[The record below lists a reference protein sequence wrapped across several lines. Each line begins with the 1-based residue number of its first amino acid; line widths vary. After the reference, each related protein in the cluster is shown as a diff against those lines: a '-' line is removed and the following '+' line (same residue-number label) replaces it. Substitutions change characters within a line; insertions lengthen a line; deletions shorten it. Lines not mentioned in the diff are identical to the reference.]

1 MNKVKVMLCGVCVML
16 TCLSCTNTNTVNVL
30 ISNRGDGD
38 CRDKYIEVPVEK
50 IHARLQTTPAD
61 TLIVMNEK
69 NMPIH
74 YGYSKDSSRIVFRV
88 PLIRKKITENLF
100 CQQEGSEPERQ
111 PFQIPQREYLHR
123 CEVKELLSPRIFAH
137 RSMMDSQNQQ
147 FLLLILP

>member
-1 MNKVKVMLCGVCVML
+1 MLCGVCVML

-61 TLIVMNEK
+61 TLIVINER

-74 YGYSKDSSRIVFRV
+74 HGYSKDSSRIVFRV
-88 PLIRKKITENLF
+88 PLIRKKSQKTYSVNRKDMSLSDNLF
-100 CQQEGSEPERQ
+100 RFRSEN
-111 PFQIPQREYLHR
+111 IYID
-123 CEVKELLSPRIFAH
+123 VK
-137 RSMMDSQNQQ
+137 
-147 FLLLILP
+147 

>member
-88 PLIRKKITENLF
+88 PLIRKKSQKTYSVNHQHISLIDNLF
-100 CQQEGSEPERQ
+100 AFRSENI
-111 PFQIPQREYLHR
+111 FI
-123 CEVKELLSPRIFAH
+123 EVE
-137 RSMMDSQNQQ
+137 
-147 FLLLILP
+147 

>member
-30 ISNRGDGD
+30 ISNRDDGD

-88 PLIRKKITENLF
+88 PLIRKKSQKTYSVNRKDMSLSDNLF
-100 CQQEGSEPERQ
+100 RFRSEN
-111 PFQIPQREYLHR
+111 IYID
-123 CEVKELLSPRIFAH
+123 VK
-137 RSMMDSQNQQ
+137 
-147 FLLLILP
+147 